1 MYPTPGKDST
11 PETLRGT
18 VEKGG
23 GRDNCGEERMK
34 SLSVATASSVS
45 SWMRTVE
52 KPSTKGSGMVKD
64 IPEVTLEL
72 CKELPRSS
80 SCKLRSSDGRGIP
93 SSVDLEDTRSCS

>member
-1 MYPTPGKDST
+1 MYPTPGKDSA

-23 GRDNCGEERMK
+23 GSDNFGEEKMK
-34 SLSVATASSVS
+34 SLSVATASSLS
-45 SWMRTVE
+45 SRMRTVE
-52 KPSTKGSGMVKD
+52 KSSTKGSGMAKN
-64 IPEVTLEL
+64 IPEVALEL

-80 SCKLRSSDGRGIP
+80 ACRLRSSDGRGIP